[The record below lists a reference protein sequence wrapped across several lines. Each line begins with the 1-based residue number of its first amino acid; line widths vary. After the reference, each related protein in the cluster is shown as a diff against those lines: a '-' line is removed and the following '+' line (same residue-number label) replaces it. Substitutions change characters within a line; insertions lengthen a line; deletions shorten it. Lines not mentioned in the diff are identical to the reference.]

1 MSLDPAQRALN
12 QIDKDIADLEKKM
25 ADLARKKADKTKRI
39 GDTQRSI
46 TKNTSASMYQSKV
59 RQIESYQKELA
70 KIISDK
76 ADVNKK
82 LAVKRKKHTD
92 ATVKLQKAEATQAK
106 VVERQQKGIQEAYN
120 RQIAD
125 LKAQFNTQPIL
136 SALDKPSTYS
146 TDTDEEYN
154 VFVSHATE
162 DKESFSDEFVRILR
176 EDYQLNV
183 WYDALTIKWGDSIR
197 TRIDQGLKKSK
208 FGVVVLSRSYIKKHW
223 TQYELE
229 GLFQRE
235 SYGGKL
241 ILPIWHDITKQEVQ
255 NFSPTLAGKMAMNT
269 AIMTPQ
275 EIAKK
280 LKELVDESNALE
292 EESIADN

>member
-1 MSLDPAQRALN
+1 MSFNQTQRALN

-25 ADLARKKADKTKRI
+25 ADLARKEADKTKRI
-39 GDTQRSI
+39 VDIQRSI
-46 TKNTSASMYQSKV
+46 TKNTSASMLQSKM
-59 RQIESYQKELA
+59 RQIDGYQKELA

-82 LAVKRKKHTD
+82 LADKRKKRAD
-92 ATVKLQKAEATQAK
+92 VTVKLQKEEAAQAK
-106 VVERQQKGIQEAYN
+106 IIEQQQKRIQKAYEH
-120 RQIAD
+120 QIAD
-125 LKAQFNTQPIL
+125 LTAQLSAQPIL
-136 SALDKPSTYS
+136 LAPDKQLIYS
-146 TDTDEEYN
+146 TDIDEEYD

-162 DKESFSDEFVRILR
+162 DKDSFADEFVRILR
-176 EDYQLNV
+176 EDYQLKI
-183 WYDALTIKWGDSIR
+183 WYDALIIKWGDSIR
-197 TRIDQGLKKSK
+197 TKIDQGLKKSK

-241 ILPIWHDITKQEVQ
+241 ILPIWHDITKQEVE

-269 AIMTPQ
+269 AILTPQ
-275 EIAKK
+275 EIAEK

-292 EESIADN
+292 EDLITDK

>member
-1 MSLDPAQRALN
+1 MSLDQAQRALN
-12 QIDKDIADLEKKM
+12 QIDNDIADLEKRM
-25 ADLARKKADKTKRI
+25 ADLAKKEADKTKRI
-39 GDTQRSI
+39 GDMQRSI
-46 TKNTSASMYQSKV
+46 TKNTSASMVQSKT
-59 RQIESYQKELA
+59 RQIQSFQKELA

-82 LAVKRKKHTD
+82 LADKRKKRSD
-92 ATVKLQKAEATQAK
+92 ATVKLQKEEATQVR
-106 VVERQQKGIQEAYN
+106 VVEREQRRIREGYE

-125 LKAQFNTQPIL
+125 LTAHIATQPIL
-136 SALDKPSTYS
+136 SAPNKQSIYS
-146 TDTDEEYN
+146 TDTDEEYD

-162 DKESFSDEFVRILR
+162 DKGSFVDEFVRTLQIDCR
-176 EDYQLNV
+176 FKV
-183 WYDALTIKWGDSIR
+183 WYDELSIKWGDSIR
-197 TRIDQGLKKSK
+197 TKIDQGLKKSK

-235 SYGGKL
+235 PYDGKL

-269 AIMTPQ
+269 ALMTPQ
-275 EIAKK
+275 EIAEK
-280 LKELVDESNALE
+280 LKELVGELNSPE
-292 EESIADN
+292 KSQ